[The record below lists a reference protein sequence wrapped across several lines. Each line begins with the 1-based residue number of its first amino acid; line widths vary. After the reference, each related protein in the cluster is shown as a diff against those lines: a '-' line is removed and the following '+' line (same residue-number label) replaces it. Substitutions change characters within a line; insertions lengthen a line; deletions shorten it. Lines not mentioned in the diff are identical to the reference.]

1 MQAKLLSKLS
11 QLFDYPTEQ
20 YCSQASECM
29 DLIKEHEPDA
39 APVFAPFLDYVRG
52 MSISG
57 LEESFSYMF
66 DLSPVCSLEI
76 GWHLFGED
84 YRRGQ
89 YMAKMRRELVIA
101 GIEETH
107 ELPDHL
113 THTLLLLDAMSEEDS
128 EYFASACV
136 IPGMEKMVEGFEK
149 QESAYKSLVECA
161 FFLVKS
167 HQEQTSRQLT
177 HE

>member
-1 MQAKLLSKLS
+1 MKPKLLSKLAC
-11 QLFDYPTEQ
+11 LFDYPTEK
-20 YCSQASECM
+20 YFSQASECM
-29 DLIKEHEPDA
+29 ELIREQQPDA
-39 APVFAPFLDYVRG
+39 VEVFEPFLDYVRG

-66 DLSPVCSLEI
+66 DLSPVCTLEI

-113 THTLLLLDAMSEEDS
+113 THSLLLLDAMSPQDS

-149 QESAYKSLVECA
+149 QESAYKNLVDCA
-161 FFLVKS
+161 FLLIKS
-167 HQEQTSRQLT
+167 HQEQNSRQLT
-177 HE
+177 NE